1 MKKTLISAIIGA
13 GLLSS
18 VGFSYASGIPVVDGA
33 SIIARAKQDVATA
46 AQWVKEASQW
56 TKELKAYQDE
66 LLSKTGIRDVQGLIQ
81 DAQSIS
87 NDLNTIYN
95 EGESFYSDYIENPQ
109 GVLSPK
115 AQAILD
121 KYQVGKTCI
130 NKGFSGDAIKGCEAK
145 FLSDLAT
152 VEYGKK
158 LETKLKNDNSEMN
171 SLINQVKN
179 SKDPKQTADAA
190 NAVQLANL
198 KFEKLKFQY
207 EMYRDKQKDLAEY
220 NKEMNEANFR
230 KQQLDAKEPS
240 FKDAARKYKLD
251 DF

>member
-1 MKKTLISAIIGA
+1 MKKTLISTLIGA

-18 VGFSYASGIPVVDGA
+18 VSFTCTAAIPVTDA
-33 SIIARAKQDVATA
+33 MSIAERAKQDMATA

-207 EMYRDKQKDLAEY
+207 EMYRDKQKDLAIY
-220 NKEMNEANFR
+220 NKELNEANFR

-240 FKDAARKYKLD
+240 FKEADKKYNFD
-251 DF
+251 

>member
-1 MKKTLISAIIGA
+1 MKKTLISTLIGA

-18 VGFSYASGIPVVDGA
+18 VGFSYASGIPVFDGA
-33 SIIARAKQDVATA
+33 SIIARARQDVATA
-46 AQWVKEASQW
+46 LQWVKEASQW
-56 TKELKAYQDE
+56 TKELEAYHDE

-109 GVLSPK
+109 GILSAK

-130 NKGFSGDAIKGCEAK
+130 NKGFSGDAIKGCEAE

-207 EMYRDKQKDLAEY
+207 EMYRDKLKDLAIY
-220 NKEMNEANFR
+220 NKELNEANFR

-240 FKDAARKYKLD
+240 FKEADKKYNFD
-251 DF
+251 

>member
-1 MKKTLISAIIGA
+1 MNKTLISVLIAGAVLGA
-13 GLLSS
+13 GN
-18 VGFSYASGIPVVDGA
+18 VCASGIPVVDGA
-33 SIIARAKQDVATA
+33 AIAQQTQQNVATA
-46 AQWVKEASQW
+46 AQWVKEATQW

-66 LLSKTGIRDVQGLIQ
+66 LLSKTGIRDIQGLIQ

-109 GVLSPK
+109 GILSPK

-121 KYQVGKTCI
+121 KYQVGKTCL
-130 NKGFSGDAIKGCEAK
+130 NKGFSGDALKGCEAK

-158 LETKLKNDNSEMN
+158 LETKLKDDNREMK
-171 SLINQVKN
+171 SLIDQVKN

-230 KQQLDAKEPS
+230 KQQFEAKEPS
-240 FKDAARKYKLD
+240 FKEADKKYNLD
-251 DF
+251 